1 MKNIMF
7 GLLISLLTISCVK
20 NEKNIQDGYC
30 KKFDTI
36 YKDNSTDIKSVT
48 RTFYKKGEMIEDYF
62 GLSQEIGKEDY
73 AITLIDDNNIS
84 SILLDTESLKL
95 FIDNAKTIIK
105 NKGKDLR
112 FDLGNL
118 KNSNMT
124 HSVGLEDGIN
134 IYSEN
139 LLGKSVSFELSNED
153 LINLEKAFE
162 KYKNE
167 K

>member
-1 MKNIMF
+1 
-7 GLLISLLTISCVK
+7 
-20 NEKNIQDGYC
+20 
-30 KKFDTI
+30 
-36 YKDNSTDIKSVT
+36 
-48 RTFYKKGEMIEDYF
+48 
-62 GLSQEIGKEDY
+62 
-73 AITLIDDNNIS
+73 
-84 SILLDTESLKL
+84 
-95 FIDNAKTIIK
+95 
-105 NKGKDLR
+105 LR

>member
-1 MKNIMF
+1 MKKITLGVLF
-7 GLLISLLTISCVK
+7 SIIFISCAN
-20 NEKNIQDGYC
+20 NENKLQDGYS

-36 YKDNSTDIKSVT
+36 YKDNSTDIDKII
-48 RTFYKKGEMIEDYF
+48 RTFYENGDILDDYF
-62 GLSQEIGKEDY
+62 RITQNIGDKDFAISITQEKKS
-73 AITLIDDNNIS
+73 S
-84 SILLDTESLKL
+84 SIILDSESLKL
-95 FIDNAKTIIK
+95 FIDNAKTIID

-112 FDLGNL
+112 FDLGPL

-124 HSVGLEDGIN
+124 HSVGVDSGIN

-139 LLGKSVSFELSNED
+139 ILGQSVSYELSKED
-153 LINLEKAFE
+153 IINIEKAFD

>member
-1 MKNIMF
+1 MF
-7 GLLISLLTISCVK
+7 GLLISILTISCVK
-20 NEKNIQDGYC
+20 NEKNIEDGYC

-36 YKDNSTDIKSVT
+36 YKDNSTDIKSIT

-62 GLSQEIGKEDY
+62 AVSQEIGNEDFT
-73 AITLIDDNNIS
+73 ISLIDDNNVS
-84 SILLDTESLKL
+84 SILLDKESLKL

-112 FDLGNL
+112 FDLGNF
-118 KNSNMT
+118 KNSSMT

-139 LLGKSVSFELSNED
+139 LLGKSVSFELSSED
-153 LINLEKAFE
+153 LSNLEKAFE